1 MGKVIK
7 AMDSE
12 ILGTNLN
19 ADDEA
24 HWALIVQ
31 LLPACNSTLQLKL
44 LEELPSFRALIDG
57 HQVIAD
63 SALNQQLQRLR
74 QQYRRGG
81 WQSQYKEIGRT
92 LAAADAQVIPITS
105 DHYPPQLQQIAKPP
119 PLLYLRGSVES
130 LHLPQ
135 LAVVG
140 SRRMTKGGENHARSW
155 ATYLAANGFTITS
168 GLALGIDGA
177 AHRGALEAPNGKTI
191 AVMATGIDRR
201 YPARH
206 SQLAE
211 QLVER
216 GGALVSEF
224 PPGTQPRPAH
234 FPQRNR
240 IISGLS
246 LGVLVVEAAVKSGSL
261 ITAKYAL
268 EQNREVFAIP
278 GSINNPQ
285 SRGCHQ
291 LIKQGATLVESVDEI
306 VDELHGPLG
315 ALREQ
320 TTQAQ
325 PSEALPE
332 LSVEEAQL
340 LELIGYDP
348 IIIDDILSPWPMDK
362 LSQLLVSLELK
373 GIVSNQHGSYQRL

>member
-1 MGKVIK
+1 
-7 AMDSE
+7 MDSHT
-12 ILGTNLN
+12 LKPDLN

-24 HWALIVQ
+24 HWGLITQ
-31 LLPACNSTLQLKL
+31 LLPECNSGLQLKL
-44 LEELPSFRALIDG
+44 LGELHSFRALLDG
-57 HQVIAD
+57 KKTMAD
-63 SALNQQLQRLR
+63 SALDQQLHCLR
-74 QQYRRGG
+74 QQYRRGD
-81 WQSQYKEIGRT
+81 WQSQYNEISRALT
-92 LAAADAQVIPITS
+92 ATDARVIPITS
-105 DHYPPQLQQIAKPP
+105 EDYPPQLQQITKPP
-119 PLLYLRGSVES
+119 PLLYLRGSLES

-135 LAVVG
+135 LAIVG

-177 AHRGALEAPNGKTI
+177 AHCGALESPNGKTI
-191 AVMATGIDRR
+191 AVMATGIDKR

-206 SQLAE
+206 VQLAE
-211 QLVER
+211 QIVQC
-216 GGALVSEF
+216 GGALITEF

-285 SRGCHQ
+285 SKGCHQ

-306 VDELHGPLG
+306 VHELHGPLG
-315 ALREQ
+315 GLREQ
-320 TTQAQ
+320 VT
-325 PSEALPE
+325 SPE
-332 LSVEEAQL
+332 LSEPLPDVSDEEEQL
-340 LELIGYDP
+340 LALMGYDP
-348 IIIDDILSPWPMDK
+348 ILIDDICSPWPMDK

-373 GIVSNQHGSYQRL
+373 GVISNQQGYFCRI

>member
-1 MGKVIK
+1 
-7 AMDSE
+7 
-12 ILGTNLN
+12 
-19 ADDEA
+19 
-24 HWALIVQ
+24 
-31 LLPACNSTLQLKL
+31 
-44 LEELPSFRALIDG
+44 
-57 HQVIAD
+57 
-63 SALNQQLQRLR
+63 
-74 QQYRRGG
+74 
-81 WQSQYKEIGRT
+81 
-92 LAAADAQVIPITS
+92 
-105 DHYPPQLQQIAKPP
+105 
-119 PLLYLRGSVES
+119 
-130 LHLPQ
+130 
-135 LAVVG
+135 
-140 SRRMTKGGENHARSW
+140 MTKGGENHARSW

-177 AHRGALEAPNGKTI
+177 AHRGALESPDGKTI
-191 AVMATGIDRR
+191 AVMATGIDKR

-206 SQLAE
+206 VQLAE
-211 QLVER
+211 QIVQR
-216 GGALVSEF
+216 GGALVTEF

-285 SRGCHQ
+285 SKGCHQ

-306 VDELHGPLG
+306 VHELHGPLG

-320 TTQAQ
+320 VT
-325 PSEALPE
+325 SPE
-332 LSVEEAQL
+332 LSEPLPDVSDEEEQL
-340 LELIGYDP
+340 LALMGYDP
-348 IIIDDILSPWPMDK
+348 ILIDDICSPWPMDK

-373 GIVSNQHGSYQRL
+373 GLVTSQQGYFCRI